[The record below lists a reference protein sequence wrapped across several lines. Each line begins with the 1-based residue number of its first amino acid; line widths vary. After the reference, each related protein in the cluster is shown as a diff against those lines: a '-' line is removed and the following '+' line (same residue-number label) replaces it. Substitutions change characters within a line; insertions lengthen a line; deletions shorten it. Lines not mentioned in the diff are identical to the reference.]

1 MGRRRKERGKNGH
14 RRDPALFGHDEY
26 RVWKLETEMPEA
38 SVLSIGTR
46 KAIFETA
53 ISLPF
58 SKTGRAVRDDPSAR
72 TFMGVLS

>member
-1 MGRRRKERGKNGH
+1 MGRERKEREKKVTEKTQLCL
-14 RRDPALFGHDEY
+14 DTDED
-26 RVWKLETEMPEA
+26 RAWKLETEMPEA
-38 SVLSIGTR
+38 SVLSRPG
-46 KAIFETA
+46 KAIFETS